1 MYIFM
6 CIEKDLPELKI
17 VNSVEDASDES
28 FTITQVS
35 EITGLSME
43 NERRKCKRGEY
54 ISKC

>member
-1 MYIFM
+1 M
-6 CIEKDLPELKI
+6 CIEKDIPELKI